1 MNKLT
6 EFLVYI
12 LAIIG
17 LACIIKH
24 IRIVPCEEGCGLCS
38 WYEKK
43 KEEKGE
49 EEQNEEK
56 RTGSR
61 YGSNPIEY

>member
-6 EFLVYI
+6 ELLVYI

-17 LACIIKH
+17 LACILKH
-24 IRIVPCEEGCGLCS
+24 IRLVPCEESCGLCS

-43 KEEKGE
+43 KEEKE
-49 EEQNEEK
+49 EGQKEEK

-61 YGSNPIEY
+61 YGSNPVEY